1 MDESKKEQMLVGDLT
16 HGYKMMDA
24 DEVIKHQMLC
34 KTIGKYLG
42 IDPARKEYDKMC
54 YNAQVRGIWI
64 GDSFDI
70 RKVVFHDP
78 ATIVYWVD
86 GTKTVVKAGKDDTF
100 DPEKGLAM
108 AFAKKALGNTGRYYN
123 TFKQLIE
130 DCMKEEE

>member
-1 MDESKKEQMLVGDLT
+1 MNESKKEQMLVGDIM
-16 HGYKMMDA
+16 HGYKM
-24 DEVIKHQMLC
+24 
-34 KTIGKYLG
+34 GKYLG

-70 RKVVFHDP
+70 QKVVFHDP
-78 ATIVYWVD
+78 ATIVYWAD
-86 GTKTVVKAGKDDTF
+86 GTKTVVKAGKDDVF

-123 TFKQLIE
+123 TFKQLIK